1 MDLEKLFFDPEEK
14 PLDRIVNNG
23 GFCGIFRTI
32 GCVGD
37 SMSSG
42 EFETL
47 SDEGI
52 SGWHDFYEY
61 SWGQYMARNT
71 GTKVYNFSKGGMT
84 AKWFMESFARE
95 CGAWSTP
102 CQAYI
107 IALGANDI
115 NYALN
120 NNISLG
126 GTEEINTPSN
136 ETFAGA
142 YTNIILN
149 LKRRQPD
156 AKFFLVTLPVTTN
169 PKEEIQ
175 QQYDRQA
182 EIIYEIAEKYKNCYV
197 IDLRKY
203 APAFDKEFEKKF
215 HLRGHLNPMG
225 YKLISLMIESYMDY
239 IIRHNME
246 DFSKAG
252 LIGTQLHN
260 V

>member
-47 SDEGI
+47 SDESI
-52 SGWHDFYEY
+52 SGWHDFYDY

-84 AKWFMESFARE
+84 AKVFMESFGDK
-95 CGAWSTP
+95 CGAWTTP

-107 IALGANDI
+107 IAMGANDI
-115 NYALN
+115 NHALT

-126 GTEEINTPSN
+126 GTEDIGKPSN
-136 ETFAGA
+136 EIFASA
-142 YTNIILN
+142 YTNIIVN
-149 LKRRQPD
+149 LKRRQPH
-156 AKFFLVTLPVTTN
+156 AVFFLMTIPRSCTES
-169 PKEEIQ
+169 EEGKALS
-175 QQYDRQA
+175 DRHA
-182 EIIYEIAEKYKNCYV
+182 EILYEIADKYKNCYV
-197 IDLRKY
+197 MDFRKY
-203 APAFDKEFEKKF
+203 APYYDEDFRRKF
-215 HLRGHLNPMG
+215 FLRGHMNPMG
-225 YKLISLMIESYMDY
+225 YRFTALMAESYMDY

-246 DFSKAG
+246 DFKKAG
-252 LIGTQLHN
+252 FIGTHFYN
-260 V
+260 I